1 MCVCE
6 FVCNLMYL
14 IEAFVFICF
23 YGFRGHVFHSPA
35 AHISL
40 DTGVFVFNPIGYP
53 KINKF

>member
-23 YGFRGHVFHSPA
+23 YGFRGHVFHSPT